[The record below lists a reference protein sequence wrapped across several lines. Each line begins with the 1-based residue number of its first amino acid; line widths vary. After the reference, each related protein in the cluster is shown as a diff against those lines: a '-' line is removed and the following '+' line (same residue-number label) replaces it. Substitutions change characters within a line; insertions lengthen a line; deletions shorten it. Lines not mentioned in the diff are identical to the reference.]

1 MRGGLRR
8 RDVIPTRSWERMRRS
23 VAGAAFGRARLGA
36 TAATASYLL
45 VTGVMALPLLR
56 NFAAAI
62 PGDRA
67 DPVLNAWILWWGTYG
82 SPLTERWWDAPAFF
96 PYPGTLS
103 YSEHLLGLLP
113 IAAPLHWLTG
123 SPIIAYN
130 VTFLLTFVLSGT
142 AAYILG
148 RELTGRRDA
157 AWVAGLAYA
166 FAPYRFSQI
175 AHLQVL
181 ASFWMPLALAA
192 LHRYARDRRP
202 RWLAA
207 FAGATLMQGLA
218 NGYYLAYFPVLVGLW
233 VAWFACRAG
242 CWRQVACIGG
252 AGLAATVPLAPILLT
267 YQRLHDEQGL
277 ARPLAE
283 IVAFGADLTALAGVT
298 SHLAFWGGLEWSP
311 GPEQQLF
318 PGAAIVVLIAA
329 ALWRARGWRP
339 RLTEPRYARR
349 LRIAF
354 IAVALLGAG
363 LLALRLAV
371 GPWTAELLGLR
382 ISVTSVDKIAGHAVV
397 AAIAAL
403 LLSRPC
409 VAAWR
414 RRSPF
419 AFYLLAAAALG
430 LLAMGPRPEVA
441 GYPFMSYSPYRG
453 LMALPGYDA
462 LRVPA
467 RFWMLALVCLSAAA
481 ALAYARLTAAG
492 GRRRHVVLAVL
503 AAGLLV
509 DGWGRLPVALAPS
522 PSSLLLARA
531 VGPVAE
537 LPLGWRDDDT
547 AAMLRGAAHGQPVV
561 NGYSGY
567 APPYYGALARGLAAG
582 RSDVFLW
589 LAEVGVRHL
598 RLDRTRAGARRLEA
612 AASAVP
618 GLRLDVHNADE
629 ALYTFV
635 RTPAPPP
642 PLVLGERLPVVAAT
656 ASENETLVGHAVDGV
671 QGPRWTTGP
680 QAPGQWLQLDLGR
693 AYPVGGVVLWGS
705 LGMEFPRRL
714 RVATSRDGRRW
725 EVVWRGPTEIHV
737 LRGALRDPR
746 APLAIGFAS
755 EPARYVRLRQTGR
768 DAVFAWSVTE
778 VDVHAA
784 SEEPRR

>member
-1 MRGGLRR
+1 MRR
-8 RDVIPTRSWERMRRS
+8 RDVTGTRAWERAWRFAS
-23 VAGAAFGRARLGA
+23 A
-36 TAATASYLL
+36 TAVGRGGCGIAGATASYGL
-45 VTGVMALPLLR
+45 VTALMALPLLR
-56 NFAAAI
+56 DFASAI

-67 DPVLNAWILWWGTYG
+67 DPVLNAWILWWGTHG
-82 SPLTERWWDAPAFF
+82 SPLTERWWNAPAFY

-123 SPIIAYN
+123 SPIVAYN
-130 VTFLLTFVLSGT
+130 VTFLLTFVLSGA
-142 AAYILG
+142 AAYVLAL
-148 RELTGRRDA
+148 ELTGRRDA
-157 AWVAGLAYA
+157 AWIAGLAYA

-233 VAWFACRAG
+233 VLWFGRRTEW
-242 CWRQVACIGG
+242 WRQVACIGG
-252 AGLAATVPLAPILLT
+252 AGLAATLPLAPLLVT
-267 YQRLHDEQGL
+267 YERLHDEQGL

-283 IVAFGADLTALAGVT
+283 IVSLGADLTALLGVT
-298 SHLAFWGGLEWSP
+298 PHLALWGKLDWSP

-318 PGAAIVVLIAA
+318 PGAAIVVLVAA
-329 ALWRARGWRP
+329 ALWRARGRRP
-339 RLTEPRYARR
+339 RLAEPRYARG
-349 LRIAF
+349 LR
-354 IAVALLGAG
+354 
-363 LLALRLAV
+363 LLAVRLAV
-371 GPWTAELLGLR
+371 GPWAVELPGLR
-382 ISVTSVDKIAGHAVV
+382 ISVGSIDKIAGHVLTAS
-397 AAIAAL
+397 IAAL

-430 LLAMGPRPEVA
+430 FLAMGPRPEVA
-441 GYPFMSYSPYRG
+441 GVPFMSYSPYRG
-453 LMALPGYDA
+453 LMALPGFDA

-492 GRRRHVVLAVL
+492 GPRRRALLAVV

-509 DGWGRLPVALAPS
+509 DGWGWLPVASAPP
-522 PSSLLLARA
+522 PSSLLAARA

-537 LPLGWRDDDT
+537 LPLGWRDDDA

-582 RSDVFLW
+582 RSEVYLW
-589 LAEVGVRHL
+589 LAEVGVRHV
-598 RLDRTRAGARRLEA
+598 RVDRTRPGARRLEA

-618 GLRLDVHNADE
+618 ELRLDAHNARE

-635 RTPAPPP
+635 RTPTPPP
-642 PLVLGERLPVVAAT
+642 PPVLGERLPVVAAT
-656 ASENETLVGHAVDGV
+656 ASENEALVGHAADGV

-693 AYPVGGVVLWGS
+693 IYPVGGVVLWGS

-725 EVVWRGPTEIHV
+725 DLVWRGPTEIHV

-746 APLAIGFAS
+746 APLAISFAS

-784 SEEPRR
+784 GETPRP